1 MPLGVTVC
9 LNTVA
14 DTLAEFVLDFL
25 AVDVL
30 LADKLPVLVT
40 LSLVVTLRTGLALWV
55 FDFVIVA
62 LRVA

>member
-1 MPLGVTVC
+1 M
-9 LNTVA
+9 NTVA